1 MENPVDPISNGTGND
16 DTALSKRIAALD
28 DAVSAMAEAREFA
41 KHLKLRR
48 VLDSLRRVMLRPDG
62 CAAVQSRAAALEE
75 AGLFLGTDWAFP
87 EILLPALSGG
97 ALRSADADTVL
108 IETVSELRMLAIA
121 TGEYSHPSISSE
133 DAHQFL
139 SQVLAMNL
147 SLLFT
152 PPSEAERNKQGRMAL
167 LVRNVLRHLG
177 EGVGYESILD
187 RLIEEIWRILRQRPI
202 QVDQVKQL
210 ITQIAVYR
218 GDPDVDLGAAGQGVD
233 RLISSLFGTTEAC
246 REDPG
251 VDVYLSRLEAM
262 DTNVLQY
269 EAAGFARAMH
279 DTGLVSPYHAAL
291 LRFLLEKSDY
301 LLAEALGLSSTGREC
316 MLRYHELVHRLLDQ
330 AVHPQTAQCVYGLAL
345 LLDRGILY
353 QPAVAPALWRQL
365 ALPLSPYTQERLT
378 TTYGP
383 SPAPQARLVSGVLSM
398 LGLPLGVGQGDN
410 PTCQSARA
418 LSMWSYN
425 DPDYLL
431 WVLAC
436 AARDDEIIMHF
447 EGQPISSRESIGGVA
462 TKLPTD
468 LDPVSLLVVPHL
480 DRIYAEMGRRCAERV
495 GDPHRWV
502 NPEFH
507 GWWSGRGFRIN
518 VEVATG
524 QLVDVDEFL
533 RHFYASYHPYYNGH
547 QPLIHPQP
555 AGVAVTESAARFVGW
570 HAITI
575 LRVDLDPQ
583 DVMRVYFYNPNND
596 SGQDWGDGVVV
607 STAGNGE
614 RFGEGSLPFEQFAS
628 RLYIYHFDLFQ
639 RGEPDRVPAEEIDRV
654 IGYLY
659 RSWGADRLPAG
670 ALQASPD
677 PIPSVIGLKTMS
689 DRAEDVDVGPS

>member
-1 MENPVDPISNGTGND
+1 MGTPLSPLNSDLTGD
-16 DTALSKRIAALD
+16 DATLRKRVAALD
-28 DAVSAMAEAREFA
+28 DATRAMAETRDFG

-48 VLDSLRRVMLRPDG
+48 VLDSLRRVMLQPGG
-62 CAAVQSRAAALEE
+62 CAAVQPRAAALEE
-75 AGLFLGTDWAFP
+75 AGLFMGTDWASP
-87 EILLPALSGG
+87 EILVPALSGAG
-97 ALRSADADTVL
+97 LHSGEADTVL
-108 IETVSELRMLAIA
+108 MEAVSELRMLAIA
-121 TGEYSHPSISSE
+121 TGEYVHPNMSAE
-133 DAHQFL
+133 EAHQFL

-152 PPSEAERNKQGRMAL
+152 PPSEADRTRQGRTAQMIRDL
-167 LVRNVLRHLG
+167 FHHLG
-177 EGVGYESILD
+177 EQVGYESILD
-187 RLIEEIWRILRQRPI
+187 RLVEEIWRILRQRPI
-202 QVDQVKQL
+202 QVDQVQHM

-218 GDPDVDLGAAGQGVD
+218 GDPDVDLGSAGQGVD
-233 RLISSLFGTTEAC
+233 RLIGSLFGTTEAC

-251 VDVYLSRLEAM
+251 VDVYRSRLQAM
-262 DTNVLQY
+262 DASSLQY

-291 LRFLLEKSDY
+291 LRFLLEESDY
-301 LLAEALGLSSTGREC
+301 LLAEALGLSSTGRDC
-316 MLRYHELVHRLLDQ
+316 MLRYHKLVHRLIEE
-330 AVHPQTAQCVYGLAL
+330 AVHPQTAQCIYGLAL

-353 QPAVAPALWRQL
+353 QPAVEPALWRQL
-365 ALPLSPYTQERLT
+365 ALPVSPYAQERLT
-378 TTYGP
+378 SAYGP
-383 SPAPQARLVSGVLSM
+383 TPAPGARLLSGVLSM

-418 LSMWSYN
+418 LSMWAYN

-431 WVLAC
+431 QVLVW

-447 EGQPISSRESIGGVA
+447 EGQSISSRESTGGVA
-462 TKLPTD
+462 TTLPTD
-468 LDPVSLLVVPHL
+468 LDPVSLVVVPHL
-480 DRIYAEMGRRCAERV
+480 DRIYAEMGRRCVGRP

-518 VEVATG
+518 VDVATG
-524 QLVDVDEFL
+524 DLIDLDEFL
-533 RHFYASYHPYYNGH
+533 RHFYASYHPDYNGD

-555 AGVAVTESAARFVGW
+555 AGIAVTDSAARYVGW

-575 LRVDLDPQ
+575 LRVNVDPQ
-583 DVMRVYFYNPNND
+583 DEMRVYFYNPNND

-628 RLYIYHFDLFQ
+628 RLYIYHFDPFE
-639 RGEPDRVPAEEIDRV
+639 RGDPDRVSAADLDRV
-654 IGYLY
+654 IGYIH

-670 ALQASPD
+670 ELQASREP
-677 PIPSVIGLKTMS
+677 S
-689 DRAEDVDVGPS
+689 DRPPG